1 MEDNYETYDQLMG
14 YKTVEHKDL
23 PPVGGV
29 LTPGRHAGEMS
40 EGDLGIETALANRVN
55 DLTKEL
61 EVVKA
66 SNDDWRERFGKEQ
79 NKIYEIRNNL
89 GELLKTQ
96 IEHELIT
103 NTGAK
108 EIAELVGVELTK
120 TVNVSGTMS
129 FSGQIEVSIFDDTD
143 ELSRYELDA
152 DLNVAYGYD
161 ALGNFDYD
169 LDSVEFEDE

>member
-14 YKTVEHKDL
+14 YKNVEHKDL

-29 LTPGRHAGEMS
+29 LSGTV
-40 EGDLGIETALANRVN
+40 DLGIETALANRVN

-108 EIAELVGVELTK
+108 EIAELVGIELTK
-120 TVNVSGTMS
+120 TVTVTGTVSFQGT
-129 FSGQIEVSIFDDTD
+129 IEISIFDDAD
-143 ELSRYELDA
+143 ELSQYDLDV
-152 DLNVAYGYD
+152 DMNVTHDYD
-161 ALGNFDYD
+161 CINNFDYD
-169 LDSVEFEDE
+169 VESMEFEEE

>member
-1 MEDNYETYDQLMG
+1 MEETPKLVG
-14 YKTVEHKDL
+14 IEFTEL
-23 PPVGGV
+23 PPV
-29 LTPGRHAGEMS
+29 
-40 EGDLGIETALANRVN
+40 DLGIETALANRVN

-108 EIAELVGVELTK
+108 EIAELVGIELTK
-120 TVNVSGTMS
+120 TVTVTGTVSFQGT
-129 FSGQIEVSIFDDTD
+129 IEISIFDDAD
-143 ELSRYELDA
+143 ELSQYDLDV
-152 DLNVAYGYD
+152 DLNVSHDYD
-161 ALGNFDYD
+161 SLNNFDYD
-169 LDSVEFEDE
+169 VESMEFEEE

>member
-1 MEDNYETYDQLMG
+1 MEDYENINIEM
-14 YKTVEHKDL
+14 KDL

-29 LTPGRHAGEMS
+29 LTPGRHAGEIS

-66 SNDDWRERFGKEQ
+66 SNDDWRERYGKEQ

-108 EIAELVGVELTK
+108 EIAELVGIELTK
-120 TVNVSGTMS
+120 TVTVTGSVSFQGT
-129 FSGQIEVSIFDDTD
+129 IEISIFDDAD
-143 ELSRYELDA
+143 ELSQYDIEV
-152 DLNVAYGYD
+152 DLNVSHDYD
-161 ALGNFDYD
+161 SLNNFDYD
-169 LDSVEFEDE
+169 VESMEFEEE

>member
-1 MEDNYETYDQLMG
+1 MEDYENINIEM
-14 YKTVEHKDL
+14 KDL
-23 PPVGGV
+23 PSVGGV
-29 LTPGRHAGEMS
+29 LTPGRHAGEIS

-61 EVVKA
+61 EA
-66 SNDDWRERFGKEQ
+66 SKSNATRWEENYYRESR
-79 NKIYEIRNNL
+79 NLDEIRNKL

-108 EIAELVGVELTK
+108 EIAELVGCELTK
-120 TVNVSGTMS
+120 TVNVSGIIN
-129 FSGQIEVSIFDDTD
+129 FSGQIEISIFEDTD
-143 ELSRYELDA
+143 ELDRYELEA

-169 LDSVEFEDE
+169 LDSVEFDDE

>member
-1 MEDNYETYDQLMG
+1 MMDYENINIEM
-14 YKTVEHKDL
+14 KDL
-23 PPVGGV
+23 PPV
-29 LTPGRHAGEMS
+29 PS
-40 EGDLGIETALANRVN
+40 DGDLGIETALANRVN

-108 EIAELVGVELTK
+108 EIAELVGIELTK
-120 TVNVSGTMS
+120 TVTVTGTVSFQGT
-129 FSGQIEVSIFDDTD
+129 IEISIFDDAD
-143 ELSRYELDA
+143 ELSQYDLDV
-152 DLNVAYGYD
+152 DMNVTHDYD
-161 ALGNFDYD
+161 CINNFDYD
-169 LDSVEFEDE
+169 VESMEFEEE

>member
-1 MEDNYETYDQLMG
+1 MMDFENINIEM
-14 YKTVEHKDL
+14 KDL
-23 PPVGGV
+23 PPV
-29 LTPGRHAGEMS
+29 PS
-40 EGDLGIETALANRVN
+40 DGDLGIETALANRVN

-108 EIAELVGVELTK
+108 EIAELVGIELTK
-120 TVNVSGTMS
+120 TVTVTGSVSFQGT
-129 FSGQIEVSIFDDTD
+129 IEISIFDDTD
-143 ELSRYELDA
+143 ELSQYDIEV
-152 DLNVAYGYD
+152 DLNVSHDYD
-161 ALGNFDYD
+161 SLNNFDYD
-169 LDSVEFEDE
+169 VESMEFEEE

>member
-14 YKTVEHKDL
+14 YKNVEHKDL

-29 LTPGRHAGEMS
+29 LSGTV
-40 EGDLGIETALANRVN
+40 DLGIETALANRVN

-61 EVVKA
+61 EIANANVR
-66 SNDDWRERFGKEQ
+66 NWEENYYREARKLS
-79 NKIYEIRNNL
+79 EIRDNL

-96 IEHELIT
+96 IDHELVT
-103 NTGAK
+103 NAGAK
-108 EIAELVGVELTK
+108 EIAELVGIELTK
-120 TVNVSGTMS
+120 TVNVSGTLS
-129 FSGQIEVSIFDDTD
+129 FSGQIEISIFEDTD
-143 ELSRYELDA
+143 ELNRYELEA

>member
-14 YKTVEHKDL
+14 YKNVEHKEL
-23 PPVGGV
+23 PPVGGTLSGTV
-29 LTPGRHAGEMS
+29 VEA
-40 EGDLGIETALANRVN
+40 DLGIETALAMQIG
-55 DLTKEL
+55 DLKKDIEVL
-61 EVVKA
+61 ENKA
-66 SNDDWRERFGKEQ
+66 KRWEENYYREARQ
-79 NKIYEIRNNL
+79 IDEIRNNL

-96 IEHELIT
+96 IEHELVT
-103 NTGAK
+103 NAGAK
-108 EIAELVGVELTK
+108 EIAELVGCQLTK

-129 FSGQIEVSIFDDTD
+129 FSGQIEISIFEDTD
-143 ELSRYELDA
+143 ELDRYELEA

>member
-1 MEDNYETYDQLMG
+1 MQDYENINIEM
-14 YKTVEHKDL
+14 KDL

-29 LTPGRHAGEMS
+29 LSGTVS

-79 NKIYEIRNNL
+79 NKIYEIRNSL

-108 EIAELVGVELTK
+108 EIAELVGIELTK
-120 TVNVSGTMS
+120 TVTVTGTVSFQGT
-129 FSGQIEVSIFDDTD
+129 IEISIFDDAD
-143 ELSRYELDA
+143 ELSQYDLDV
-152 DLNVAYGYD
+152 DMNVTHDYD
-161 ALGNFDYD
+161 CINNFDYD
-169 LDSVEFEDE
+169 VESMEFEEE

>member
-1 MEDNYETYDQLMG
+1 MQDYENINIEM
-14 YKTVEHKDL
+14 KDL

-29 LTPGRHAGEMS
+29 LSGTVS

-79 NKIYEIRNNL
+79 NMIYEIRNSL

-108 EIAELVGVELTK
+108 EIAELVGIELTK
-120 TVNVSGTMS
+120 TVTVTGTVSFQGT
-129 FSGQIEVSIFDDTD
+129 IEISIFDDAD
-143 ELSRYELDA
+143 ELSQYDLDV
-152 DLNVAYGYD
+152 DMNVTHDYD
-161 ALGNFDYD
+161 CINNFDYD
-169 LDSVEFEDE
+169 VESMEFEEE

>member
-1 MEDNYETYDQLMG
+1 MMDYENINIEM
-14 YKTVEHKDL
+14 KDL
-23 PPVGGV
+23 PPV
-29 LTPGRHAGEMS
+29 PS
-40 EGDLGIETALANRVN
+40 DGDLGIETALANRVN

-66 SNDDWRERFGKEQ
+66 SNDDWRERYGKEQ

-108 EIAELVGVELTK
+108 EIAELVGIELTK
-120 TVNVSGTMS
+120 TVTVTGSVSFQGT
-129 FSGQIEVSIFDDTD
+129 IEISIFDDTD
-143 ELSRYELDA
+143 ELSQYDIEV
-152 DLNVAYGYD
+152 DLNVSHDYD
-161 ALGNFDYD
+161 SLNNFDYD
-169 LDSVEFEDE
+169 VESMEFEEE

>member
-14 YKTVEHKDL
+14 YKNVEHKDL
-23 PPVGGV
+23 PPVGGI
-29 LTPGRHAGEMS
+29 LTPGAVVTDTV
-40 EGDLGIETALANRVN
+40 DLGIETALANRVN

-61 EVVKA
+61 EVAV
-66 SNDDWRERFGKEQ
+66 SNAKRWEENYYRESRNLDQ
-79 NKIYEIRNNL
+79 IRNNL

-96 IEHELIT
+96 IEHELVT

-120 TVNVSGTMS
+120 TVNVSGTLS
-129 FSGQIEVSIFDDTD
+129 FSGQIEISIFDDTD
-143 ELSRYELDA
+143 ELNRYELEA

>member
-1 MEDNYETYDQLMG
+1 MEENYETYDQLMG
-14 YKTVEHKDL
+14 YKNVEHKEL
-23 PPVGGV
+23 PPVGGTLSGTV
-29 LTPGRHAGEMS
+29 VEY
-40 EGDLGIETALANRVN
+40 DLGIETALANRVN

-61 EVVKA
+61 EA
-66 SNDDWRERFGKEQ
+66 SKSNATRWEENYYRESRNLDQ
-79 NKIYEIRNNL
+79 IRNNL

-96 IEHELIT
+96 IEHELVT

-108 EIAELVGVELTK
+108 EIAELVGCQLTK
-120 TVNVSGTMS
+120 TVNVSGS
-129 FSGQIEVSIFDDTD
+129 INFSGQIEISIFEDTD
-143 ELSRYELDA
+143 ELDRYELEA

>member
-29 LTPGRHAGEMS
+29 LTPGRHAGEIS

-61 EVVKA
+61 EVVRA

-79 NKIYEIRNNL
+79 NKIYEIRNSL

-103 NTGAK
+103 NAGAK
-108 EIAELVGVELTK
+108 EIAELVGCELTK